1 MKLFL
6 DLRYAKEELFKVP
19 GRRWRDQDDQA
30 VVVDLLVCNV
40 VRSAHALDVVAAR
53 LLNIFTEIAIQILNL
68 LDFQVNAQRPAN
80 VDAEA
85 SKQGLPEGVFLDSL
99 MTQGRSEDIVARM
112 NRVHIGQF
120 GDFFNLMVHAHHL
133 R

>member
-6 DLRYAKEELFKVP
+6 DLRDAKEELFKVP

-40 VRSAHALDVVAAR
+40 VRSTHALDVVAAR

-68 LDFQVNAQRPAN
+68 LDFQVNAQSPAN
-80 VDAEA
+80 VHTEA
-85 SKQGLPEGVFLDSL
+85 AQQGLPEGVFLDSL
-99 MTQGRSEDIVARM
+99 VAHRRPEDLVAQLLEAVQPRLTAA
-112 NRVHIGQF
+112 GQIR
-120 GDFFNLMVHAHHL
+120 GNFFA
-133 R
+133 

>member
-6 DLRYAKEELFKVP
+6 DLRDAKEELFKVP

-53 LLNIFTEIAIQILNL
+53 LLNIFTEIAIQVLNL

-85 SKQGLPEGVFLDSL
+85 PQQGLPEGVFLDSL
-99 MTQGRSEDIVARM
+99 VAHRRPKDLVTQLLKAA
-112 NRVHIGQF
+112 HPLLPAAGQIR
-120 GDFFNLMVHAHHL
+120 GDFFA

>member
-6 DLRYAKEELFKVP
+6 DLRDAKEELFKVP

-85 SKQGLPEGVFLDSL
+85 PQQGFPEGVFLDSL
-99 MTQGRSEDIVARM
+99 VAHGRPKDLVAQLLKAAHPLLTTAGEIR
-112 NRVHIGQF
+112 
-120 GDFFNLMVHAHHL
+120 GDFFA